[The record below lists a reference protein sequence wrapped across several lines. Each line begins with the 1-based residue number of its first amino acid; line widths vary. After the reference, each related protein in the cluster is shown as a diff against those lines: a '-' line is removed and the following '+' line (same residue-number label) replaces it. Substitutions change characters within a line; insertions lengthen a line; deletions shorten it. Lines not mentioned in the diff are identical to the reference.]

1 MIHYGVSQMVT
12 NVKIALK
19 EHNYARV
26 LIHIF
31 VEESVKVSAE
41 RDFNLIVNISI
52 WNMST
57 QISDQTMWD

>member
-12 NVKIALK
+12 NVNIALK
-19 EHNYARV
+19 KHNHARV
-26 LIHIF
+26 PIHIF

-41 RDFNLIVNISI
+41 RDFNLIVNVSI